1 MACLV
6 ARLTKLF
13 SQTVVEDD
21 AEDSISLHYGS
32 DHNDDVDM
40 DEEAQAP
47 PQELP
52 EGGYDGM
59 GLNFPA

>member
-1 MACLV
+1 MARLV
-6 ARLTKLF
+6 AQLTELF
-13 SQTVVEDD
+13 GQTVVEDD
-21 AEDSISLHYGS
+21 MEDSISLHYGS
-32 DHNDDVDM
+32 DRDDDVEM